1 MKKLMLIFLLFFSA
15 YSFGQTVPDFDLIKL
30 EKASD
35 YKPADPF
42 ALQTSNYLLSTPVKK
57 NDINRQKSL
66 QFIIKWMSG
75 TPDYSF
81 NITDAID
88 RIGKGNTDLL
98 GIYMAALTKYS
109 LENKEAAKDPK
120 QVKLNAMILLLEYC
134 ENKNNNLKL
143 TKQLKKLAEAK
154 EKGELEQALDS

>member
-1 MKKLMLIFLLFFSA
+1 MKKLIVIFLVFLTTH
-15 YSFGQTVPDFDLIKL
+15 SFGQTIPDFDQIKL
-30 EKASD
+30 EKATD
-35 YKPADPF
+35 YKAADPF

-88 RIGKGNTDLL
+88 LIGKGNTDLL
-98 GIYMAALTKYS
+98 GIYMAAITKYS
-109 LENKEAAKDPK
+109 LENKAAAKDPK
-120 QVKLNAMILLLEYC
+120 LVKLNAMTMLLNYC

-143 TKQLKKLAEAK
+143 TKPLKKLAEAK
-154 EKGELEQALDS
+154 EKGELEQSL